1 MGKHSKPAALIMPLL
16 PERVQPYAK
25 AAVATVGAL
34 AGVAAL
40 HLADEPRVA
49 AALQVLTAL
58 GVYAQPNGKS
68 E

>member
-1 MGKHSKPAALIMPLL
+1 MGKHSKPAALVLPLL
-16 PERVQPYAK
+16 PKRVQPYAK

-40 HLADEPRVA
+40 YLADEPRVA
-49 AALQVLTAL
+49 AVLQVLTAL
-58 GVYAQPNGKS
+58 GVYVQPNGKS